1 MEFASSAVCIFIT
14 IFACASFVKG
24 SNKTLNLDAAIKL
37 YKRRNEIHIDIDE
50 ISIESTLNISGCI
63 KDFSDILLASMF
75 NEIWAFKFLDSWGK
89 LPSGILS
96 DNYAS
101 FGHFDQCLSIDE
113 NIRGDL
119 IRGQYCLAEI
129 PVGNLV
135 SLSRKSLLIGICIPC
150 TCDVVE
156 IQHELID
163 SLESLL
169 DYEITSAS
177 VFRKELCTKKEDL
190 LLSTT
195 EIAAISIFASM
206 GLLVILST
214 FYEYYTECVI
224 CRQNEFLTGFSL
236 LTNGRK
242 LFNTGKPLS
251 SDTIE
256 CLYGIRCLAIIWILV
271 IESYDIKMKQTQSIP
286 KGYGKVLFRASF
298 FIDTFFLLS
307 GLLVTWSVFRELQK
321 RASLNILRLFFHR
334 YVRLFSI
341 FAAAVL
347 FCTTLF
353 KYIGDGPLWNTEIEV
368 FNPCRKFWW
377 STLGYVQNYVNPEEM
392 CLQHTWYLSINM
404 QLYVISPLILM
415 PLFKWRLK
423 FAWLLLLLIPA
434 CMAATYFSL
443 PETDAQKNETSKR
456 YLPIYEYG
464 HYQICYGATSW
475 LIGVSLGYILF
486 FTRGRQMR
494 IPEHTI
500 RGLWTL
506 AFILIAAL
514 IVGEYSRY
522 KWIDGISHTLG
533 RDLMKILSRFFWSL
547 WISWVIFACTKGYG
561 GPVNKLLTLR
571 VWKPLSRL
579 CYAIY
584 IIHMMVHIYTNGII
598 RTSPFIGGY
607 DRSELFWGNF
617 GTTICISIVS
627 VLFLELP
634 VTNAE
639 KWMSGRVEIC
649 SQDNSYNMEEYSKR
663 NVIGNGVISTLENV

>member
-392 CLQHTWYLSINM
+392 
-404 QLYVISPLILM
+404 
-415 PLFKWRLK
+415 
-423 FAWLLLLLIPA
+423 
-434 CMAATYFSL
+434 
-443 PETDAQKNETSKR
+443 
-456 YLPIYEYG
+456 
-464 HYQICYGATSW
+464 
-475 LIGVSLGYILF
+475 
-486 FTRGRQMR
+486 
-494 IPEHTI
+494 HTI